1 MKQRFAKPSFF
12 DMQFVTSSLST
23 LLVLLLL
30 GLVVFSVLTARD
42 LSTYVRERIHFS
54 VILPS
59 EMKESEVRRLE
70 QRVERMPFVKESQYI
85 SKEQALKEHIEDM
98 GVDPT
103 EFLGYNPLKAS
114 IEIKLKADYANS
126 DSIARIETFFKE
138 KTNIQEVLY
147 RKELIDG
154 VNRNL
159 ARISVVLI
167 ALAVILTFISFGL
180 INNTVRLSIYAQRF
194 TIHTMKL
201 VGAEWSFIRRPF
213 LVRSVWSGVVAALGA
228 NTVLTGGAY
237 WAVAYQPDLIAVV
250 TPMTMLTVY
259 ACVLVFGVVITWL
272 CAFISMNK
280 YLRMK
285 SGKLYTL

>member
-1 MKQRFAKPSFF
+1 MKQRSAKQSFF

-59 EMKESEVRRLE
+59 EMKENEVRRLE

-85 SKEQALKEHIEDM
+85 SEEQALKEHIEDM

-228 NTVLTGGAY
+228 SAVLMGGAY
-237 WAVAYQPDLIAVV
+237 WAVAYQPDLIAII
-250 TPMTMLTVY
+250 TPVTMLAVCV
-259 ACVLVFGVVITWL
+259 CVLVFGVVITWL

-285 SGKLYTL
+285 SGKLYTI

>member
-1 MKQRFAKPSFF
+1 MKQRSAKQSFF

-228 NTVLTGGAY
+228 SAVLMGGAY
-237 WAVAYQPDLIAVV
+237 WAVAYQPDLIAII
-250 TPMTMLTVY
+250 TPVTMLAVC

-285 SGKLYTL
+285 SGKLYTI